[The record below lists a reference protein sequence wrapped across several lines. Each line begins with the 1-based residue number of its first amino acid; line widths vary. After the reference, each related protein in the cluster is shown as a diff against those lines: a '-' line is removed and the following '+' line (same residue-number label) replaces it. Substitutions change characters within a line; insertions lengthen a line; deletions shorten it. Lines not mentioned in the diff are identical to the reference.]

1 MKVFLKIL
9 SISSYVFSVLVLI
22 TIGVMLY
29 YYLKYRRAVQYTM
42 QNSIFCGNP
51 KCPMDYVDLPEPTDI
66 PTGMRS
72 YSLPL
77 ARYRADLV
85 LRSVNS
91 FSDKTA
97 FPVPPG
103 MLELGELYSDQ
114 ARQTVF
120 GKILLLVSQKTIFV
134 VFRGTQTIEEMKGD
148 LDYNQTYRVSTAP
161 AHQMRQVRLRHGP
174 VTVARPGVLAQPFEV
189 DVPLVHGGFQQ
200 IYDINKARIKQCLE
214 ANGDVRRVIF
224 CGHSLGAAVA
234 VIGAL
239 DTLTSEN
246 YSVAVYNF
254 GQPRV
259 GNEAYSK
266 YAAASG
272 LTIFKHVNTYDIIP
286 TLPPAVVPN
295 TAEYTNPYFFAEI
308 GTEISFSKNHFS
320 ILLNH
325 LLPSYIDNLILR
337 EEQPGNS
344 A

>member
-9 SISSYVFSVLVLI
+9 SISSIIFTVLVLI

-29 YYLKYRRAVQYTM
+29 YYFKYRRAVQYTL

-51 KCPMDYVDLPEPTDI
+51 KCPMDYADLPEPTDI

-77 ARYRADLV
+77 ARYCADLV

-91 FSDKTA
+91 FSNKSA

-103 MLELGELYSDQ
+103 MLALGDLYSDQ
-114 ARQTVF
+114 ARQTTF

-134 VFRGTQTIEEMKGD
+134 VFRGTQTTDELKGD
-148 LDYNQTYRVSTAP
+148 LNYDQTYRVASTH
-161 AHQMRQVRLRHGP
+161 AHQVRMPRGP
-174 VTVARPGVLAQPFEV
+174 AAVARLGVLSQPFEV
-189 DVPLVHGGFQQ
+189 DVPLIHGGFQQ
-200 IYDINKARIKQCLE
+200 IYEINKARIKQCLRE
-214 ANGDVRRVIF
+214 NGDVHRVVF

-239 DTLTSEN
+239 DILTSEDCLT
-246 YSVAVYNF
+246 AVYNF
-254 GQPRV
+254 GQPRI

-266 YAAASG
+266 YAAACG
-272 LTIFKHVNTYDIIP
+272 LTIFKHVNSYDIIP

-308 GTEISFSKNHFS
+308 GQTISFSKNHFS

-325 LLPSYIDNLILR
+325 LLPSYIDDLILR
-337 EEQPGNS
+337 ENQPGNPV
-344 A
+344 